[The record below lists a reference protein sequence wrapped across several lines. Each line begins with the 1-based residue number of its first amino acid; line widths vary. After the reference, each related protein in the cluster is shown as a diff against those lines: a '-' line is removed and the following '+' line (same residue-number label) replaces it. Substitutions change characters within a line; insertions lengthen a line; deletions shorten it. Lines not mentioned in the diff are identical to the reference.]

1 MDPVRNSLAVSVILQ
16 FQEDS
21 LLLARLS
28 ITFTSNGRGEFVPRD
43 FFTCRWLFIIFT
55 PKLDVQAIFYP

>member
-28 ITFTSNGRGEFVPRD
+28 ITFTSNDKGEFVPSD
-43 FFTCRWLFIIFT
+43 QVSSLLHLDCLLFL
-55 PKLDVQAIFYP
+55 PLN